1 MIYMLPGNHRWLQ
14 HSDSAEIKR
23 KKNISY
29 DILYEQSKMFD
40 SGDVAVLLVTN
51 FTTSDEERTL
61 IHLLSRFL
69 ITFFSSSLRQ
79 NCFTFILPFPG
90 ANYASFSSFIWKTRR
105 ILRGSLAEVRRVI
118 FRSVAAFH
126 LF

>member
-1 MIYMLPGNHRWLQ
+1 
-14 HSDSAEIKR
+14 
-23 KKNISY
+23 
-29 DILYEQSKMFD
+29 MFD

-69 ITFFSSSLRQ
+69 ITFFSSSLRK

-90 ANYASFSSFIWKTRR
+90 ANYESFSSFIWKTRR